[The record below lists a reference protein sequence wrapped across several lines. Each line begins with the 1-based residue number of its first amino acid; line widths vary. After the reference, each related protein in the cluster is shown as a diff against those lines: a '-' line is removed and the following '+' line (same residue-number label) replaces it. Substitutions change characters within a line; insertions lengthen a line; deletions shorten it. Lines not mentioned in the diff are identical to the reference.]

1 MKGNSH
7 GRAGEGRIIASRPSP
22 GDPMTE
28 RKFVVTYDAI
38 AADILDNGIDQPA
51 ALVLVSSD
59 QQRVIIRMDRQAVAR
74 LKKRIERTFLRR
86 YRGVARLHP

>member
-1 MKGNSH
+1 MRMS
-7 GRAGEGRIIASRPSP
+7 
-22 GDPMTE
+22 E

-38 AADILDNGIDQPA
+38 AADILDNGIDRPA
-51 ALVLVSSD
+51 ALVLVASD
-59 QQRVIIRMDRQAVAR
+59 QQRVIIRMDRDAVAR